1 MNRLALVLADR
12 IRAQIVTPTSPD
24 ASREVRLVFLGPP
37 HELMAMVFDD
47 LANPS
52 GGQATSD
59 LPFLLQVSRDKLPA
73 GNPAVGKSGWCD
85 EDHLLDL
92 RNLPRSASYVALIT
106 PGEHSILS
114 VGSTTDKFGVARSE
128 EHTSELQALMSISH
142 AAFCLKKKI

>member
-1 MNRLALVLADR
+1 M
-12 IRAQIVTPTSPD
+12 
-24 ASREVRLVFLGPP
+24 AS
-37 HELMAMVFDD
+37 VFDD

-92 RNLPRSASYVALIT
+92 RNLPRSASYVALIP

-114 VGSTTDKFGVARSE
+114 VGSTTDKFGVAEANNGGNALFEAWWDDSFIQ
-128 EHTSELQALMSISH
+128 SLVVQALGQ
-142 AAFCLKKKI
+142 AGVPDAFIEEIGRASCRERVCQYG